1 MINEAQSKLEDAHEV
16 QSSAFSIEG
25 MHCASCVGRI
35 ERVIKKVEGVED
47 AVVNL
52 ATNRARVTFDP
63 SRTSAREVIDVVEK
77 AGYGAKPFI
86 SGSAPAT
93 VQTRNTA
100 LMELIGAAVLTLP
113 VLIVSMVAMLRK
125 PADTGMAGMVQ
136 SGVPAELWLFAA
148 LTAIVV
154 FGFGRQFFTGA
165 WSALRHGGGATMD
178 TLVALGASTGY
189 VYSLYELIADPH
201 PQVYFETSAT
211 VVTLIL
217 MGRWLEAR
225 AKRRATD
232 TIQSLIALAPKM
244 ARVVGK
250 DGGERDVPIDSVLP
264 GDTIRVRP
272 GEKVAVDGLVTEGA
286 SSIDEAMLTGESM
299 PVDKAAGDN
308 VIGGTLN
315 KSGSLLYRTTAVGSD
330 TVLAHMVR
338 LVEDAQGSK
347 APIQHLADRISAV
360 FVPTVLV
367 IALAAFLVWH
377 FALHASVAA
386 AIGPAMAVLLI
397 ACPCALGL
405 ATPTAIMV
413 GTGRG
418 ASLGILIKNGESLE
432 RAHAIGRVVL
442 DKTGTVTEGRPA
454 LTDVVTYNG
463 TARSELLRLAA
474 AAERG
479 SEHALGQAIV
489 TAYDAERLPLKQSAS
504 PTSSGTAQASLPL
517 AGSGGLMSLPII
529 PKGAARGNLQS
540 LPILSGP
547 APLLSG
553 DRRPSMSEGGSGG
566 GSQQFTAL
574 PGQGVRAKAGGHD
587 ILVGTASLMRESDIA
602 LPEAAEADLARLEGE
617 GKTAMLVAID
627 GVVSGALAVADTVRP
642 GSPAAIERLK
652 GMGLKVALL
661 TGDSERVAKAVAA
674 QVGIGEVRAGV
685 RPDKKAKAIE
695 VWRASDKQPV
705 AMVGDGVNDAP
716 ALARADIGIAMGK
729 ASDVA
734 MEAADITLMRADLGG
749 IADAVTL
756 SRRVMRTIRQNLFW
770 AFAFNVIG
778 IPLAAMGK
786 LNPMIAALAM
796 ALSSVT
802 VVTNSLRLRN
812 AKL

>member
-1 MINEAQSKLEDAHEV
+1 MIHELPPKSEDVHEV
-16 QSSAFSIEG
+16 QSSALSIEG

-63 SRTSAREVIDVVEK
+63 GKASTQDVIAAVEK
-77 AGYGAKPFI
+77 AGYGAKPFV
-86 SGSAPAT
+86 SGAEPIAAK
-93 VQTRNTA
+93 TRDMA
-100 LMELIGAAVLTLP
+100 LLELIGAAVLTLP
-113 VLIVSMVAMLRK
+113 VLVVSMASMLWK
-125 PADTGMAGMVQ
+125 PVDSGMAGMAQ
-136 SGVPAELWLFAA
+136 SGAPGELWLFAA

-165 WSALRHGGGATMD
+165 WSALRHGSATMD

-315 KSGSLLYRTTAVGSD
+315 KSGSMLYRTTAVGSD

-463 TARSELLRLAA
+463 VARGELLRLAA

-489 TAYDAERLPLKQSAS
+489 TAYDAERLTLKQSAS
-504 PTSSGTAQASLPL
+504 PTSSGTARASLPL

-529 PKGAARGNLQS
+529 PKGAGRGNLQS

-574 PGQGVRAKAGGHD
+574 PGQGVRAKAGGYD

-674 QVGIGEVRAGV
+674 QVGIGEVRAGI
-685 RPDKKAKAIE
+685 RPDKKAEAIE
-695 VWRASDKQPV
+695 GWRASDKEPV

-749 IADAVTL
+749 IADAITL

-812 AKL
+812 ARL